1 MKALHR
7 MAYVENLKLIIAE
20 VEDSQL
26 LESFKVFDLLDAVV
40 MQVEHV
46 QVREILEILH
56 PFDLVLAQD
65 KHA

>member
-7 MAYVENLKLIIAE
+7 VVYVENLKLIIAE
-20 VEDSQL
+20 VEDPQL

-46 QVREILEILH
+46 QVREVLEILH
-56 PFDLVLAQD
+56 PFDLVLAEDQ
-65 KHA
+65 HA

>member
-7 MAYVENLKLIIAE
+7 MVYVENLKLIIAE

-46 QVREILEILH
+46 QVREVLEILH
-56 PFDLVLAQD
+56 PFDLVLAEDQ
-65 KHA
+65 HA